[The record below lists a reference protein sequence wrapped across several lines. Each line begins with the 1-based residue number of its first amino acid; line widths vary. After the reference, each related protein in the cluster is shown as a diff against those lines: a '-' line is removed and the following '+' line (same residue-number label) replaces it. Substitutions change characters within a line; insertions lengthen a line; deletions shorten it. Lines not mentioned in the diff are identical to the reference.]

1 MASTPYLV
9 IPSTSSS
16 YLNISGSVNVS
27 HFTPSFPVQAPT
39 APPVASKH
47 AHHLHSIPPR
57 QKSTKSLILDHL
69 LWLHA
74 LARIAHVGAELGM
87 SVIRDD
93 GEAENERGG
102 TSLCEAL
109 SYGIGI
115 GKPALRL
122 EKTRVDMVRGRAL
135 KARAEGL
142 ERVLAAMID
151 GQKDNGPLPDSV
163 RFRLTLGAMINDVF
177 ASQPPSYPPAD
188 PTRTQRPQS
197 CIPDALIPLS
207 RPSSTITEKS
217 SMLLPSFSSLTS
229 SKATATF
236 NSNTWS
242 QSGEY
247 PHLSLLCSTLMT
259 L

>member
-16 YLNISGSVNVS
+16 YLNISGSLNVAR
-27 HFTPSFPVQAPT
+27 FTPSIPPT
-39 APPVASKH
+39 AAAAVSPVASKH
-47 AHHLHSIPPR
+47 ARHLHSIPPR

-87 SVIRDD
+87 SVIRVDD
-93 GEAENERGG
+93 AERGG

-109 SYGIGI
+109 NYGINI

-142 ERVLAAMID
+142 ERVLAAMVD

-197 CIPDALIPLS
+197 SIPDALIPLS
-207 RPSSTITEKS
+207 RPTSTITEKS

-229 SKATATF
+229 SKAATTV
-236 NSNTWS
+236 NSHTWS
-242 QSGEY
+242 QSG
-247 PHLSLLCSTLMT
+247 
-259 L
+259 